1 MRLEERLFANLISN
15 LPKITTRLRIHV
27 VTCREIKDE
36 KKKTKRWVCKQFA
49 CSLSPMRRGRRG
61 DRKPR
66 LAKERSPKGGGGGG
80 GGGLAPQR
88 GSAGVGDGML
98 LFNVTCAA
106 FSVL

>member
-1 MRLEERLFANLISN
+1 MTLEEELFANLISN

-36 KKKTKRWVCKQFA
+36 KKKRKRWVCKPFG

-66 LAKERSPKGGGGGG
+66 LAKERSPKGVGS

-88 GSAGVGDGML
+88 GSAGVGGGML